1 MKIATE
7 GPIRYAGTQH
17 IILSHVDYIK
27 VKKNDV
33 NAASL
38 VFAKMSQT
46 IFLSRDYLDFVLA
59 DSVQH
64 FNDGKKGHAGIFSKK
79 YALSLVII
87 GPIGPSV

>member
-1 MKIATE
+1 MKIPTE

-17 IILSHVDYIK
+17 IILSHGDYIK
-27 VKKNDV
+27 VKKRR

-46 IFLSRDYLDFVLA
+46 IFLSRDYLDFALA

-64 FNDGKKGHAGIFSKK
+64 FNDGKKDM
-79 YALSLVII
+79 LVYLARWDWMLNR
-87 GPIGPSV
+87 